1 MIDTE
6 MEAPIKMSR
15 YNDHD
20 DGSCYGPRDEYQPM
34 SISEMMAHIERE
46 KELRRP
52 LYSVTPDYAERIVQL
67 EVEVHVLKQKVATL
81 SDTIAVLIDVIDQRS
96 EAPK

>member
-6 MEAPIKMSR
+6 MSQ
-15 YNDHD
+15 YSDHD
-20 DGSCYGPRDEYQPM
+20 GGSSYGPRDEYQPM

-52 LYSVTPDYAERIVQL
+52 VYSVTPDYERIVHL
-67 EVEVHVLKQKVATL
+67 EVEVHVLKQKVANL
-81 SDTIAVLIDVIDQRS
+81 HDTIAALIDVIDQRS
-96 EAPK
+96 ETAK